1 MDCNSRGGN
10 QLRAVT
16 KWFAISVE
24 SKTFPHN
31 SVISFTKEN
40 GRGFKVTEKQIDRY
54 VGEGR
59 LSLIILICDSI
70 VFFSSFVH

>member
-1 MDCNSRGGN
+1 MDCNSGGGN

-16 KWFAISVE
+16 KWFAIS
-24 SKTFPHN
+24 KTFSHN
-31 SVISFTKEN
+31 SVILFTKEN

-59 LSLIILICDSI
+59 LSLIILICDSF